1 MRTSLKKIELKMQS
15 HFVIIV
21 LLFSFSF
28 ISYVFADI
36 AVEGIKVN
44 LDKVKWNFPNSITLS
59 NIFVQNNGMT
69 LKLNDASEER
79 KYNFFRTGSS
89 IPYDISL
96 VGFTSEKIDFTVD
109 TTGLTDVMLNVSGTK
124 IDGVTR
130 DGVVSSF
137 NYDGVRNTID
147 INSATL
153 VSIYFSN
160 APLAPQG
167 GGSNGDHTA
176 PTFNTFS
183 VTGAKTQLEDGT
195 IGFGGILSQEIKLTN
210 KMPTA
215 IVETGNE
222 IQLRILLYENSGT
235 SALQHI
241 ALYTNLHDN
250 KGQIDKSDTYVQ
262 YDKGKPI
269 TIVNKNGYLSDAD
282 ISFVQRNNNLETVFS
297 LTFAKP
303 MDISNIVVRAWDT
316 NKNSRDAIFF
326 DAIKVEQG
334 ESSVAQSEKSEL
346 QPNVEQKPQTEVVSE
361 SDLVKMDPEPLLS
374 VPLLKE
380 WAGFSVKSVSDEEF
394 LKNLGLEGAKIPS
407 WFKKSQVA
415 KWVIEE
421 TISQRELIDTLKFFQ
436 KSGLLN

>member
-1 MRTSLKKIELKMQS
+1 MEKF
-15 HFVIIV
+15 HFVIV
-21 LLFSFSF
+21 LLLFSFSCVN
-28 ISYVFADI
+28 YVFADI
-36 AVEGIKVN
+36 TVEGINVN
-44 LDKVKWNFPNSITLS
+44 LDKVTWNFPNSITLS
-59 NIFVQNNGMT
+59 NIFVQDNGMT
-69 LKLNDASEER
+69 LKLDDMSEER
-79 KYNFFRTGSS
+79 KYNFFRSGSLT
-89 IPYDISL
+89 PYDISL

-109 TTGLTDVMLNVSGTK
+109 SLGLTDAILNVSGTE
-124 IDGVTR
+124 IDGVTL
-130 DGVVSSF
+130 DNVVSGF
-137 NYDGVRNTID
+137 TYDGAVNTVN

-167 GGSNGDHTA
+167 GGSSGDRTA

-183 VTGAKTQLEDGT
+183 VTGAKTLQEDGT
-195 IGFGGILSQEIKLTN
+195 IGFGGILSQEIQLTN

-215 IVETGNE
+215 IVEIGNE
-222 IQLRILLYENSGT
+222 IQLRVLLYENSGT

-250 KGQIDKSDTYVQ
+250 KGQIDKSDTYVE

-269 TIVNKNGYLSDAD
+269 KIVNKNGYLSDAD
-282 ISFVQRNNNLETVFS
+282 VSFVQRNNNLEAVFS

-316 NKNSRDAIFF
+316 NRNSRDAIFLN
-326 DAIKVEQG
+326 AIKVEQV
-334 ESSVAQSEKSEL
+334 ELAPSEKPES
-346 QPNVEQKPQTEVVSE
+346 QPEVKQE

-374 VPLLKE
+374 FPLLKQ
-380 WAGFSVKSVSDEEF
+380 WAGFSEDSISDEEF
-394 LKNLGLEGAKIPS
+394 LEHLGLDGTQIPS

-421 TISQRELIDTLKFFQ
+421 TISQRELIDTLKFFE
-436 KSGLLN
+436 KNGILN